1 MLLTSVI
8 IVIREVLEAALLV
21 SILMS
26 LCFKLDIARTWFKW
40 GVLGGVVGSIGL
52 GSQMGFIS
60 NLFGGIGQEIVDA
73 GLQIFIYICLLYI
86 CVEFINHYYQRQ
98 PLRGTL
104 RFVLAVIIVCAM
116 SREGSEI
123 YIYLSAFQSLPHA
136 SVSLYSGSIIGLGI
150 GLSCCALFYYFLLS
164 FSLVRTLSL
173 GCVLL
178 TVVAS
183 GMLLQAGKMLI
194 QADILSDGQLWD
206 SSALLSEESLSGQL
220 LYALAGYEATPAP
233 AQLVLYLFGA
243 ACMAAVMLLRY
254 WHWQGRKASTRA
266 SDDEE

>member
-8 IVIREVLEAALLV
+8 IVLREVLEAALLV

-26 LCFKLDIARTWFKW
+26 LCFKLGIERSWFKW

-52 GSQMGFIS
+52 GSQLGFIS
-60 NLFGGIGQEIVDA
+60 SLFGGIGQEVVDA

-86 CVEFINHYYQRQ
+86 CVEFINHYYQRHAVS
-98 PLRGTL
+98 GTL
-104 RFVLAVIIVCAM
+104 RAVLVIIILCAM

-150 GLSCCALFYYFLLS
+150 GLSCCALFYYCLLS
-164 FSLVRTLSL
+164 FSLLRTLIL
-173 GCVLL
+173 GCMLL

-194 QADILSDGQLWD
+194 QADLLPDGQLWD
-206 SSALLSEESLSGQL
+206 SSAVLSEESLSGQL

-233 AQLVLYLFGA
+233 AQLVLYLFGVV
-243 ACMAAVMLLRY
+243 CMAAVVLTRY
-254 WHWQGRKASTRA
+254 WHWQRRKVSAKVA
-266 SDDEE
+266 GYEE